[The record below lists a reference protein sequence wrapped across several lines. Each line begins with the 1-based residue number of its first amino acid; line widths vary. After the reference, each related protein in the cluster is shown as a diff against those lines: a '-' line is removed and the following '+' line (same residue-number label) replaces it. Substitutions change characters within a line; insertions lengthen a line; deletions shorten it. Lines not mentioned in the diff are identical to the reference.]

1 MPLSSLLS
9 PRGAARW
16 PRRGITLRRRHALA
30 RGAARWPRR
39 GITLRRRH
47 ALARGAARW
56 PRGIPFP
63 CSVLSFSSGTG
74 LLPPDRAEHAAVIVA
89 VVADAAL
96 VAERLRLADPASVQ
110 NQRVRRQRPLLRR
123 DCRTELLFD
132 NLGII

>member
-56 PRGIPFP
+56 PRRGITLRRRHALARGAARWRRGIPFP

-74 LLPPDRAEHAAVIVA
+74 LLPPDRAEHAAVVVA

-96 VAERLRLADPASVQ
+96 VA
-110 NQRVRRQRPLLRR
+110 QRV
-123 DCRTELLFD
+123 
-132 NLGII
+132 